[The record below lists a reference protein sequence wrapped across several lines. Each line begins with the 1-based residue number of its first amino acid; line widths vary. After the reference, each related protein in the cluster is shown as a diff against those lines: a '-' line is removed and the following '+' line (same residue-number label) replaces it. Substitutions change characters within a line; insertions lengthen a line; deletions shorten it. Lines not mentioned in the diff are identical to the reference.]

1 MTHEPGSKMASKRA
15 CIILHIQVS
24 AYAVL
29 RNIPRHAGFAAGAEQ
44 GRGKGAHPREG
55 PNLCQHRFPDG
66 LSQPSMCS
74 GQPPASVQPA
84 PLHRFL
90 LGLLAWK
97 MCLFLVF
104 CFGVFFCLLGFFLVQ
119 QEDGGILSIFQ
130 ELAAQGRSEGE
141 PGFGKSHT

>member
-29 RNIPRHAGFAAGAEQ
+29 RNIPRRAGFAAGAEQ
-44 GRGKGAHPREG
+44 GRGKGAHPQQG

-66 LSQPSMCS
+66 LTQPSMCS

-90 LGLLAWK
+90 LGSLAWK

-104 CFGVFFCLLGFFLVQ
+104 CFGVVFLSFGFFLV
-119 QEDGGILSIFQ
+119 
-130 ELAAQGRSEGE
+130 
-141 PGFGKSHT
+141 